1 MLVPPRPALTA
12 RSSARLLR
20 PVLVA
25 SLVACGWGEPEVA
38 APVVKA
44 PAAWTGD
51 ALRAT
56 SGAHALVL
64 DRLPMTLVLPE
75 TNRAVDEAERS
86 AFVFKGEQIQNQ
98 EGGASTMPIP
108 FYVPKAERRMA
119 PAGMHVW
126 VDGEEASFLTA
137 LGNGGRA
144 KGPVWSFRGEDLW
157 VRVGQGGMG
166 GQSAKEVKV
175 VNPNVLL
182 TARRINWAEARAD
195 GMTDQQFVH
204 YGMSTAPPATQERD
218 ASQQSRE
225 GLLLP
230 APATA
235 TWKDLTIPAGASF
248 SAYLGMVPPPIA
260 SASDGAEVALVWID
274 ASGEKELDRQKLPG
288 RPASFIPWKLDLS
301 NLSGKTGTLELRTTV
316 GGNSVDDY
324 VFIGSPEVVGASTGG
339 TRHVV
344 VIGVDTLRPDHLGVY
359 GYDKPTS
366 PEIDAWAKDAV
377 VFDHAWTSAPR
388 TRPSFRAATT
398 GRLPLDAVCAK
409 NIGGVFD
416 DAGYATAGI
425 VANPH
430 LNPRFDFQAGFDM
443 WWLDGDAKA
452 DDQVNRAVAWM
463 KEQEGRDTYLF
474 LHLMDPHLNY
484 IAPKSYVDTFTQDL
498 PPFPDGDTLPPP
510 GQLGRAQIYGMM
522 ARDRLTDLDKK
533 VIQARY
539 NGEIAYTS
547 HELGRLFEY
556 LDSLDGETLVVLH
569 SDHGEEFWEHG
580 AFEHNH
586 QIYDET
592 TRGVLIVRP
601 PGGTGGAG
609 MHSDAPSTLQDIGA
623 TLYALAGLKDTPTT
637 DGVDLTGAMRGEPFD
652 ADRAIPIAH
661 IQYEADRW
669 GIVWKGHKYILWTGT
684 GRQELY
690 DLTTDPHETND
701 LAATTDTRAY
711 WEKLGIAHHIGV
723 GDGWR
728 IEVDLAKG
736 ADLDITLPAK
746 AESAFVLDPELIT
759 HNPVNQEW
767 GEVPPVQPEEVAA
780 VTLSQ
785 DGQSVHVVAG
795 SKGKGTLVVRFAA
808 TQAVNGVQ
816 VKGAKDTKTVSEG
829 TTVIENSTLT
839 FKAGVVIVPPES
851 EFERMQQC
859 VTRAGSVSELQM
871 LQDLGYMTT
880 HPGGSKPA
888 PKADGHD
895 RDD

>member
-1 MLVPPRPALTA
+1 
-12 RSSARLLR
+12 
-20 PVLVA
+20 
-25 SLVACGWGEPEVA
+25 
-38 APVVKA
+38 
-44 PAAWTGD
+44 
-51 ALRAT
+51 
-56 SGAHALVL
+56 
-64 DRLPMTLVLPE
+64 MTLTLPE
-75 TNRAVDEAERS
+75 TNRAADEAERS
-86 AFVFKGEQIQNQ
+86 AFVFTGEQIQNQ

-157 VRVGQGGMG
+157 VRAGQGGIG
-166 GQSAKEVKV
+166 AQSVKEVKV

-182 TARRINWAEARAD
+182 TARRLNWAEARAD
-195 GMTDQQFVH
+195 GMTDQQFVR

-235 TWKDLTIPAGASF
+235 TWADLTLPEGAMF
-248 SAYLGMVPPPIA
+248 SAYLGMVPPPLD
-260 SASDGAEVALVWID
+260 SASDGAEVVLVWTD
-274 ASGEKELDRQKLPG
+274 ASGERELDRQTLPG
-288 RPASFIPWKLDLS
+288 RSASFVPWKLDLGD
-301 NLSGKTGTLELRTTV
+301 LAGKTGTLTLRTLV
-316 GGNSVDDY
+316 GGNAIDDY
-324 VFIGSPEVVGASTGG
+324 VFVGSPAVVGKAAGG

-377 VFDHAWTSAPR
+377 TFDHSWTSAPR

-452 DDQVNRAVAWM
+452 DDQINRALDWL
-463 KEQEGRDTYLF
+463 KEQRGRDTYLF

-484 IAPKSYVDTFTQDL
+484 IAPKSYVDQFTKDL
-498 PPFPDGDTLPPP
+498 PPFPDGDKLPPP
-510 GQLGRAQIYGMM
+510 GQLGRSQIYGMM
-522 ARDRLTDLDKK
+522 ARDRLTDLDKR

-539 NGEIAYTS
+539 DAEIAYTS
-547 HELGRLFEY
+547 HELGRLFDY
-556 LDSLDGETLVVLH
+556 LDSLDGETVVVLH

-580 AFEHNH
+580 GFEHNH
-586 QIYDET
+586 QIYDDT
-592 TRGVLIVRP
+592 TRGVLIIRP
-601 PGGTGGAG
+601 PGGTGGPG
-609 MHSDAPSTLQDIGA
+609 MHSDAPSTLQDIGP
-623 TLYALAGLKDTPTT
+623 TLYALAGLKDTPAT
-637 DGVDLTGAMRGEPFD
+637 DGVDLSGAMRGEPFD
-652 ADRAIPIAH
+652 PDRAIPIAH

-690 DLTTDPHETND
+690 DLTSDPGETKD
-701 LAATTDTRAY
+701 LAATVDTKAY

-723 GDGWR
+723 GEGWR
-728 IEVDLAKG
+728 VEVDLAKG
-736 ADLDITLPAK
+736 ATLDIQLPAK

-759 HNPVNQEW
+759 HSPVNQEW
-767 GEVPPVQPEEVAA
+767 GEVPPVQPDEVAA
-780 VTLSQ
+780 VTLSE
-785 DGQSVHVVAG
+785 DGQTVHVVAG
-795 SKGKGTLVVRFAA
+795 SKGKGTLVVRFGAA
-808 TQAVNGVQ
+808 AAVNGV
-816 VKGAKDTKTVSEG
+816 VVRGAKDTKTVAEG

-839 FKAGVVIVPPES
+839 FKPGVVIVPPES
-851 EFERMQQC
+851 EFDRMQQC
-859 VTRAGSVSELQM
+859 VTRAGSVSERQM
-871 LQDLGYMTT
+871 LERLGYMSS
-880 HPGGSKPA
+880 HPEGSGAA
-888 PKADGHD
+888 PKPDGHD